1 MTQLTIVKQTW
12 TPRMQI
18 QSRNIKMMTRTAM
31 MTPEIPLLS
40 RVRLLAVASAVRE
53 LLYALRVIVSA
64 VREFL
69 YALRVIVSVVRA
81 FVDVLRLCLCAV
93 RVLFNAVRVFV
104 HAQELPVLLSKTR
117 TRSTQQSRMVGNLCL
132 RYHPY
137 HPPYWKRTSSLS
149 LQK

>member
-1 MTQLTIVKQTW
+1 
-12 TPRMQI
+12 
-18 QSRNIKMMTRTAM
+18 M
-31 MTPEIPLLS
+31 MTPEIPLLP

-81 FVDVLRLCLCAV
+81 FVDALQLCLCAV

-104 HAQELPVLLSKTR
+104 HAQELPVPSGTNGTKRPDDR
-117 TRSTQQSRMVGNLCL
+117 TTGYFGPS
-132 RYHPY
+132 
-137 HPPYWKRTSSLS
+137 
-149 LQK
+149 